1 MAAFREGNYIS
12 RETAVDHSANQYK
25 LVKLDATN
33 KIVLAAATSDAIL
46 GVLET
51 VGKAGTTVSVVLVN
65 GSGTFKVKTGGAI
78 TQGQYLTT
86 NASGLA
92 VAATQT
98 TAGSQPAVRVFGRAL
113 ATSVSGDVV
122 EYEKKDFLY

>member
-25 LVKLDATN
+25 LVKLDAAN
-33 KIVLAAATSDAIL
+33 KVVLASAATDAIL

-51 VGKAGTTVSVVLVN
+51 VGKAGTTVSVALVN
-65 GSGTFKVKTGGAI
+65 GNGTFKVKTSGAI
-78 TQGQYLTT
+78 TAGQYLTA

-98 TAGSQPAVRVFGRAL
+98 AAGSQPTVRVFGRAL
-113 ATSVSGDVV
+113 VTSASGDVV

>member
-12 RETAVDHSANQYK
+12 REAAVDHSDNQYK
-25 LVKLDATN
+25 ITKLDAN
-33 KIVLAAATSDAIL
+33 GKVVLAAAATDAIL

-51 VGKAGTTVSVVLVN
+51 VGKAATTVSVALVN
-65 GSGTFKVKTGGAI
+65 GNGTFKVKTGANITVGA
-78 TQGQYLTT
+78 YLTT
-86 NASGLA
+86 NGSGLA
-92 VAATQT
+92 ITATQT
-98 TAGSQPAVRVFGRAL
+98 TAGAQPTVRVFGRAL